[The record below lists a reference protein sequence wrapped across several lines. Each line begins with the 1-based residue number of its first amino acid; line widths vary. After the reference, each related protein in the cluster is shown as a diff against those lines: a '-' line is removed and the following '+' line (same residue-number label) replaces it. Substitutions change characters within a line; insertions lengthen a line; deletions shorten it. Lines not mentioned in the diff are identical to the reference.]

1 MGKTESTLADF
12 ALNFPTENIPPD
24 VMHLAKRCAMNSWG
38 VALYATLDP
47 ASDIMLDFLRAEGC
61 APQATVIGSGF
72 KTSVQNAALA
82 NGFLGHLEDY
92 DDTHTTVIH
101 PSAPILPAAL
111 ALGEQ
116 RGITGRDLLG
126 AFAIGVDVAC
136 RIGLVIYRH
145 FRDGAAHWHI
155 TNTCGVLGAAA
166 AAGRLLRLTQQQMVY
181 GFAIAG
187 TQASG
192 VREVFGSMCKPF
204 HAGKAAQN
212 GTVAALLAQRGF
224 TGTDG
229 IFEGE
234 RGLVGVM
241 ATGHDI
247 NEATTDLGTR
257 WELRQNGLKP
267 YACGQANHGLLDA
280 VLALRKKPGVS
291 PDTIKHMHG
300 KVREFAPALV
310 RRRHPRSGLESK
322 FCYYHS
328 MAAAM
333 IDGQALAAQFTDAR
347 ATDPL
352 VEALRNR
359 IDFSED
365 PSLSRR
371 AAVVTL
377 ELNDGTIYTERV
389 EHPTGTPGNPMS
401 DAMVQEKFTG
411 LATAALGAE
420 KASRAQRAVWEID
433 KMADIRELLPL
444 LVK

>member
-1 MGKTESTLADF
+1 MGKTETTLAQF
-12 ALNFPTENIPPD
+12 ALNFPTEKIPAD
-24 VMHLAKRCAMNSWG
+24 VMHLAKRCVMNSCG

-47 ASDIMLDFLRAEGC
+47 AIEIMLDFLRAEGA
-61 APQATVIGSGF
+61 APRATVIGSGF
-72 KTSVQNAALA
+72 RTSPQNAALA
-82 NGFLGHLEDY
+82 NGFFGHFEDY

-101 PSAPILPAAL
+101 PTAPIMPAVL
-111 ALGEQ
+111 ALSEQ
-116 RGITGRDLLG
+116 SVVSGREFLA

-136 RIGLVIYRH
+136 RIGLVIYRK
-145 FRDGAAHWHI
+145 FREGAAHWHI

-166 AAGRLLRLTQQQMVY
+166 AAGRLLKLSEQQMVY

-187 TQASG
+187 TQSSG
-192 VREVFGSMCKPF
+192 LREVFGSMCKPF

-241 ATGHDI
+241 AKGHDI
-247 NEATTDLGTR
+247 NEATQELGDR

-280 VLALRKKPGVS
+280 VLALRKKPGVA
-291 PDTIKHMHG
+291 PQTIKHMQG
-300 KVREFAPALV
+300 SVQEFAPALV

-347 ATDPL
+347 ATDPA
-352 VEALRNR
+352 VTALRDR
-359 IDFSED
+359 IDFHED
-365 PSLSRR
+365 PSMSRR
-371 AAVVTL
+371 AAAVTL
-377 ELNDGTIYTERV
+377 ELNDGTTYTERV

-401 DAMVQEKFTG
+401 DTMVQEKFTG

-420 KASRAQRAVWEID
+420 KAQKARAVLWDID
-433 KMADIRELLPL
+433 KLSDMCELIPVLI
-444 LVK
+444 K